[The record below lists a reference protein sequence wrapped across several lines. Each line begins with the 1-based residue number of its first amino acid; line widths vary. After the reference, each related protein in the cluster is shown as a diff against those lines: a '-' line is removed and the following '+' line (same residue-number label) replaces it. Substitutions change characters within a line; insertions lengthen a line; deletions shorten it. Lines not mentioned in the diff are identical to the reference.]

1 MADLDALEAA
11 LDAESNE
18 ELTYD
23 TGGSSAE
30 VIRRLG
36 KLEKF
41 FLAGKLEGSSRIDFE
56 VFVPDVKHETTVL
69 LNRGLAC
76 GRGLITPSISTVL
89 LMAVGLAK
97 PTVTG
102 NWKGAVAWLRS

>member
-1 MADLDALEAA
+1 VVLCCFYAIIFASQTVRVSDCRNHTVYVLTMADLDALEAA

-41 FLAGKLEGSSRIDFE
+41 FWPARLKARQGSILKSLYRTSSTR
-56 VFVPDVKHETTVL
+56 P
-69 LNRGLAC
+69 
-76 GRGLITPSISTVL
+76 PSFL
-89 LMAVGLAK
+89 
-97 PTVTG
+97 TG
-102 NWKGAVAWLRS
+102 A